1 MSRSPEDLIRQA
13 CRLEVLARKP
23 GNVHPEASFSD
34 VTCADFLRSADLAS
48 GWLARGGEIGVGA
61 SIERA
66 IEATR
71 DEVASNTNLGIALLL
86 APLAAVPCE
95 VTLRAGIA
103 GVLERLTVQDAV
115 HVYRAIR
122 RAAPGGLGSAGAEDV
137 LGEPTRSLREVMTLA
152 ADYDQVARQYAVAFA
167 DVLDFGVPTLAAWWE
182 RAAGN
187 WERAVIGLQLE
198 WLTRWP
204 DTLIIRKCG
213 AAMGAEASRR
223 AREVLDADWPTGSGA
238 AEALERFDRWL
249 RDDGH
254 QRNPGTT
261 ADLVAA
267 VLYCALRDTELPLP
281 VL

>member
-48 GWLARGGEIGVGA
+48 GWLARAGEIGVGA

-66 IEATR
+66 IGSTR
-71 DEVASNTNLGIALLL
+71 SEVATNTNLGIVLLI
-86 APLAAVPCE
+86 APLAAVPSE
-95 VTLRAGIA
+95 LTLRAGIE
-103 GVLERLTVQDAV
+103 GVLERLTVQDAA

-137 LGEPTRSLREVMTLA
+137 LREPTRSLRDVMTLA

-167 DVLDFGVPTLAAWWE
+167 DVLDFGLPMFIAWWE
-182 RAAGN
+182 RTGGD

-198 WLTRWP
+198 WLARWP

-213 AAMGAEASRR
+213 VAMGEEASRR
-223 AREVLDADWPTGSGA
+223 AREVLDAGWPTGLRAGA
-238 AEALERFDRWL
+238 ALEQFDRWL
-249 RDDGH
+249 REDGH

-267 VLYCALRDTELPLP
+267 VLYSALRETELPLP

>member
-48 GWLARGGEIGVGA
+48 GWLARAGEIGVGA

-66 IEATR
+66 IDLTR
-71 DEVASNTNLGIALLL
+71 SEVATNTNLGIVLLI
-86 APLAAVPCE
+86 APLAAVPSE
-95 VTLRAGIA
+95 LTLRAGIE
-103 GVLERLTVQDAV
+103 GVLERLTVQDAA

-137 LGEPTRSLREVMTLA
+137 LGEPTQSLRDVMTLA
-152 ADYDQVARQYAVAFA
+152 ADYDQIARQYAVAYS
-167 DVLDFGVPTLAAWWE
+167 DVLDFGLPMFTAWWE
-182 RAAGN
+182 RTAGD

-198 WLTRWP
+198 WLARWP

-213 AAMGAEASRR
+213 AAIGEAASRR
-223 AREVLDADWPTGSGA
+223 AQEVLNADWPTGSRAGA
-238 AEALERFDRWL
+238 ALEQFDRWL
-249 RDDGH
+249 REDGH

-267 VLYCALRDTELPLP
+267 VLYSALRETELPLP